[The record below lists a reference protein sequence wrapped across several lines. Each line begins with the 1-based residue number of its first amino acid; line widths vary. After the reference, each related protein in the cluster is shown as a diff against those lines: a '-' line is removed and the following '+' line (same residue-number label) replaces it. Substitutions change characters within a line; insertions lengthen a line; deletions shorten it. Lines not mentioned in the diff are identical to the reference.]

1 MKNKDQTLLESLY
14 SKSVLKENDHYVNL
28 NGDVVKKQPE
38 HKITL
43 GGKVNLNG
51 DVVPDEYN
59 KRDDKDVSDLIQRIS
74 DVLNDHDTS
83 EDIAKAIA
91 QVIKNEYQ
99 SDYIIPFKQK
109 LNEYLPDPVNEK

>member
-14 SKSVLKENDHYVNL
+14 SKSVLKENDHY
-28 NGDVVKKQPE
+28 
-38 HKITL
+38 
-43 GGKVNLNG
+43 VNLNG

-74 DVLNDHDTS
+74 DVLNDHDTT

>member
-1 MKNKDQTLLESLY
+1 MRSKDQTLLENLY
-14 SKSVLKENDHYVNL
+14 SKSVLKENDYYVNL

-59 KRDDKDVSDLIQRIS
+59 NSEDKDVSDLTQRIS
-74 DVLNDHDTS
+74 SVLNDHDTS

-91 QVIKNEYQ
+91 QVIRDEFQIEKVQ
-99 SDYIIPFKQK
+99 LFKQK
-109 LNEYLPDPVNEK
+109 IMEYL

>member
-51 DVVPDEYN
+51 DVVPDEYKN
-59 KRDDKDVSDLIQRIS
+59 SEDKDVSDLTQRIS
-74 DVLNDHDTS
+74 SVLNDHDTS

-99 SDYIIPFKQK
+99 TDVIRPFKQK

>member
-14 SKSVLKENDHYVNL
+14 SKSVLKENDHY
-28 NGDVVKKQPE
+28 
-38 HKITL
+38 
-43 GGKVNLNG
+43 VNLNG

-99 SDYIIPFKQK
+99 SDYIIPFKQS
-109 LNEYLPDPVNEK
+109 

>member
-14 SKSVLKENDHYVNL
+14 SKSVLKENDHY
-28 NGDVVKKQPE
+28 
-38 HKITL
+38 
-43 GGKVNLNG
+43 VNLNG